1 MKAIKICIVL
11 FLILSFVSFSLTFVL
26 CFVRENEKVK
36 RISLEAQVS
45 QLEGDK
51 AGLQLKVQDLNAEKD
66 VLTKDLGKQKE
77 VVDSYKT
84 KLRDQKLTLDEQTK
98 RLETIETELTTVR
111 NEYGEFKKS
120 SSGIIDDYKQQNQE
134 LLAQIARLR
143 GGPSNEQ
150 FAGPSM
156 APDVPQTQT
165 DDPANPNVSVELAPV
180 IVNPQISVSGK
191 VEVVNRKFNFI
202 ISNIGQDDGLKIG
215 DVLNVYRN
223 DKPIGLVRVEKLYDV
238 LSASAIIEERDE
250 MKIQEGDIIGI

>member
-66 VLTKDLGKQKE
+66 VLTKDLDKQKE

-98 RLETIETELTTVR
+98 RLEAIDSELTTMR
-111 NEYGEFKKS
+111 NEYSEFKKS

-134 LLAQIARLR
+134 LLAQIARLQ
-143 GGPSNEQ
+143 GPSNEQ
-150 FAGPSM
+150 FSGPSM
-156 APDVPQTQT
+156 APDVPQAEPG
-165 DDPANPNVSVELAPV
+165 DPANPNVSVELAPV
-180 IVNPQISVSGK
+180 IVKPQISVSGK
-191 VEVVNRKFNFI
+191 VEVINRKFNFV